1 MAIMLSVGRSLLSRP
16 WSAAKKYAD
25 AVGSPQ
31 ENTTPNSHG
40 STRNREYSPSTVGPP
55 TLATSRLATDTAASA
70 PACAPR
76 FEMVARLTSP
86 PALEPAI
93 HSDDPPEIHHG
104 QRLASLPKMATMPKR
119 AHKKRK
125 CRTSS

>member
-1 MAIMLSVGRSLLSRP
+1 MVGRQEVR
-16 WSAAKKYAD
+16 AD

-40 STRNREYSPSTVGPP
+40 STRSREYSPSTVGPP

-76 FEMVARLTSP
+76 FEMVALLTSP
-86 PALEPAI
+86 PVLSLRSLPTI
-93 HSDDPPEIHHG
+93 RPRSTS
-104 QRLASLPKMATMPKR
+104 QRLASLPRIATMPKS